1 MQSVS
6 TRIWTRVAM
15 YISYDHNHYTMGT
28 STIFIIIIINII
40 IINHAKLFLNCL
52 NDTW

>member
-15 YISYDHNHYTMGT
+15 FISYGDNDYTTGNLAFN
-28 STIFIIIIINII
+28 FIG
-40 IINHAKLFLNCL
+40 
-52 NDTW
+52 